1 MAGVSAFGT
10 YSGDGSN
17 AVTVSNIG
25 FKPRFLMVKSI
36 SGTLS
41 WHIVDSF
48 RFGGDT
54 GNQHLYADVSQA
66 ELNTASHATTFFST
80 NGGGFTLTGTS
91 THMNG
96 ANQTYIYMAFA

>member
-1 MAGVSAFGT
+1 
-10 YSGDGSN
+10 
-17 AVTVSNIG
+17 
-25 FKPRFLMVKSI
+25 MVKSTT
-36 SGTLS
+36 GALS

-54 GNQHLYADVSQA
+54 GNEHLYADVAQA
-66 ELNTASHATTFFST
+66 EIDTSSHATTFFST
-80 NGGGFTLTGTS
+80 SGGGFTLTGTS